1 MAQNLRVTV
10 WGENVHERENP
21 LVAKI
26 YPAGMHHTIADAISE
41 DDDCEVRTATLQ
53 DPEHGLTTGVLENTD
68 VLVWWGHAAHG
79 KVADA
84 IVERILARVWQGM
97 GFIALHSSH
106 YSKPF
111 MRLMGTSCSI
121 VWREAGE
128 KERLWVCNPAHPI
141 ARGIDRYFEI
151 ENVEM
156 YGEPFAVPTPDEI
169 VFISWFEGG
178 EVFRSGCTWKRGN
191 GKIFY
196 FRPGHEAYPIYHN
209 KNVRL
214 VLRNAARWAA
224 GDGVKWPAFV
234 DSHRISYA
242 RTKNTDTRRHSGFR
256 QVGSDAFVR
265 RCRQVE

>member
-1 MAQNLRVTV
+1 MSHKIRVTV

-21 LVAKI
+21 IVAEI
-26 YPAGMHHTIADAISE
+26 YPDGMHRTIADAISE
-41 DDDCEVRTATLQ
+41 DGDCEVRTATLH
-53 DPEHGLTTGVLENTD
+53 DPEHGLTDVVLENTD

-79 KVADA
+79 KVADEV
-84 IVERILARVWQGM
+84 VERVLARVWEGM

-121 VWREAGE
+121 IWREAGE

-151 ENVEM
+151 ENAEM
-156 YGEPFAVPTPDEI
+156 YGEPFAVPTPEEI

-196 FRPGHEAYPIYHN
+196 FRPGHEAYPIYYN
-209 KNVRL
+209 KSVRL
-214 VLRNAARWAA
+214 VLRNAVRWAV
-224 GDGVKWPAFV
+224 GDGRKWI
-234 DSHRISYA
+234 DSCPRI
-242 RTKNTDTRRHSGFR
+242 D
-256 QVGSDAFVR
+256 VEDAPEKITMKGPSIHKKGEAGLR
-265 RCRQVE
+265 